1 MVKVGQSTTP
11 GSGPK
16 HSQICD
22 QLRQSLIGHQYF
34 SGDKLPSDNELVERF
49 GVSRPTIARALS
61 QLERE
66 GLVERRPGSGT
77 FVSSRVRGGGFVFG
91 LLIPGLGDTEI
102 FEPICRGISIA
113 RVGGNHEL
121 LWGPTFSPTAAVEL
135 QAEQLCEYY
144 IRRAVSGVFFAPME
158 LVGEKDEI
166 NQRIAAA
173 LDEAKIPVVLLD
185 RDLCSYPNRSRY
197 DLVSID
203 NRRAGSVITSHV
215 LECGARRLV
224 FLARPQSAPTVAM
237 RAFGFKDAIHLNES
251 LGAKGWTEY
260 GDPSDIAFVAELVS
274 RLQPDAFVCANDYS
288 AARLMTSLNSLGI
301 QVPTSVKVTGM
312 DDIRYASV
320 LQTPLTT
327 IHQPCLELGAAA
339 LAAML
344 DRISTPN
351 MHARDCLVDFK
362 LVVRQSTHPELAEQT
377 SAPEQVVVVDHR
389 LSELQQ
395 TSIER
400 DLAVRIPHDITN

>member
-1 MVKVGQSTTP
+1 MAKNDKSTTP

-16 HSQICD
+16 HSQIYA
-22 QLRQSLIGHQYF
+22 QLRQSLIGQQYS
-34 SGDKLPSDNELVERF
+34 SGDKLPSDNELVEQY

-66 GLVERRPGSGT
+66 GLVERRAGSGT
-77 FVSSRVRGGGFVFG
+77 FVSPQGRDGGFVFG

-113 RVGGNHEL
+113 RGGGNHEL
-121 LWGPTFSPTAAVEL
+121 LWGPTFSPTAAEEL

-144 IRRAVSGVFFAPME
+144 IRRHVSGVFFAPME

-166 NQRIAAA
+166 NQRITAA

-185 RDLCSYPNRSRY
+185 RDLCSYPKRSRY
-197 DLVSID
+197 DLVTID
-203 NRRAGSVITSHV
+203 NRRAGFVITSHV

-237 RAFGFKDAIHLNES
+237 RAFGFKDAIHIDES
-251 LGAKGWTEY
+251 LGAKGWIEY
-260 GDPSDIAFVAELVS
+260 GDPSDIVFVAELVS

-288 AARLMTSLNSLGI
+288 AARLMTSLSSLGI
-301 QVPTSVKVTGM
+301 QVPAAVKVTGM

-344 DRISTPN
+344 DRISNPN
-351 MHARDCLVDFK
+351 MHVRDCLVDFK
-362 LVVRQSTHPELAEQT
+362 LVVRQSTDPQYAERTSALEQADNVDNRPPELQPT
-377 SAPEQVVVVDHR
+377 
-389 LSELQQ
+389 
-395 TSIER
+395 
-400 DLAVRIPHDITN
+400 